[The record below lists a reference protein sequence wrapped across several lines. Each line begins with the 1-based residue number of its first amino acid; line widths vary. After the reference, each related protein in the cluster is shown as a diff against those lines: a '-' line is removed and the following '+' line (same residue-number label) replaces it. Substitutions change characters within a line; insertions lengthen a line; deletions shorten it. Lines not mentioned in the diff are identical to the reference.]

1 MARLRIKELAEKQGI
16 RQYKL
21 AELSGVTPQL
31 LSHYWNNQ
39 TQRVS
44 LVHLERIAKALNV
57 RVGDLFVSDESDT
70 DKREAAKRD
79 AA

>member
-1 MARLRIKELAEKQGI
+1 MARLRIKELAEKQGM
-16 RQYKL
+16 RQYQL

-31 LSHYWNNQ
+31 LNHYWNNQ

-44 LVHLERIAKALNV
+44 LVHLGRIAKALNV
-57 RVGDLFVSDESDT
+57 RVGELFVSDESDT
-70 DKREAAKRD
+70 DKHEAVNKD